1 VNLAIFAEKPVAA
14 LAIGY
19 AVGRRTVVVN
29 PSKSHSKYFCKASDS
44 KSICLVYFIMHFK

>member
-1 VNLAIFAEKPVAA
+1 VIFAEKPVAE

-19 AVGRRTVVVN
+19 AEGRKAIVVN

-44 KSICLVYFIMHFK
+44 KSICLAYFIMDLK